1 MPWWRSRHW
10 QFFGWITFLYCF
22 KSRLLPIDLI
32 ILFVSIDLL
41 KLGIHRVL
49 ERAIL
54 SIEYLFE
61 LDPAMNSLL
70 LAATPSVRVLILQ
83 YNIFH
88 ITDWLFDLGLFLTL
102 AVLLDDSIRKF
113 HPIYYEIWCVA
124 YLILCELNSTRELF
138 IS

>member
-1 MPWWRSRHW
+1 
-10 QFFGWITFLYCF
+10 
-22 KSRLLPIDLI
+22 
-32 ILFVSIDLL
+32 LFVSIDLL

-70 LAATPSVRVLILQ
+70 LAATPSVCVLILQ

-88 ITDWLFDLGLFLTL
+88 ITD
-102 AVLLDDSIRKF
+102 
-113 HPIYYEIWCVA
+113 
-124 YLILCELNSTRELF
+124 
-138 IS
+138 